1 MKNNVVYVVV
11 KTILDNER
19 FYLETGKTRGGFE
32 LRSKSVREV
41 FFTLEDAQAYI
52 NEKVNMFRDYGRS
65 IYEWENGKVVECSK
79 IVRDS
84 WVRIDKYEIVVKE
97 VR

>member
-1 MKNNVVYVVV
+1 MKNYVYVVV

-19 FYLETGKTRGGFE
+19 FYLEAGKTRGGSFD